1 MHSQTKHAQEVEP
14 PRVFSVSDAARML
27 GVSRSHMYTLR
38 SEGVIRFVKLLNRT
52 VVPASEIERVLSS
65 GDSASGEVA

>member
-1 MHSQTKHAQEVEP
+1 MRTQHSSIREAEP
-14 PRVFSVSDAARML
+14 PRVFSITDAAEML